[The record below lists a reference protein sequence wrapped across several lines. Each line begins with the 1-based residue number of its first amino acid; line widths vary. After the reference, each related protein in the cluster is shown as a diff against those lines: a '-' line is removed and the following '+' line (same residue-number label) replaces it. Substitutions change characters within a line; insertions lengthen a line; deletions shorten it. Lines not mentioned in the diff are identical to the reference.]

1 MPYRGAVR
9 TSADGRFVFLQN
21 ATPATSVSIVDRVA
35 GKFVT
40 EVPTPGCWMIYPAQS
55 VPNRFATLCGDGTML
70 TITLDAEGKPA
81 EKKKSVKFFDADED
95 ALFVAGEQTGDNYT
109 FLTFKGNVQVVN
121 VAGEQVVAEK
131 PWSLLTAA
139 DLKAGWRPG
148 GYQPLAVQE
157 KSGRLYATMHP
168 QGKEGSHKDPAKEI
182 WGFDLATKKRVARV
196 PGHHST
202 VLAVTRGDQPKLY
215 AVSTEKQTIAVF
227 AAGDKL
233 KHLKTAGPFAETA
246 TQLDVQ

>member
-1 MPYRGAVR
+1 MTAQTAMPVTVASNIGDNRIYATAV
-9 TSADGRFVFLQN
+9 TTAQLASLYQDGWCR
-21 ATPATSVSIVDRVA
+21 I
-35 GKFVT
+35 
-40 EVPTPGCWMIYPAQS
+40 
-55 VPNRFATLCGDGTML
+55 
-70 TITLDAEGKPA
+70 
-81 EKKKSVKFFDADED
+81 ED
-95 ALFVAGEQTGDNYT
+95 NSTGDNYT

-121 VAGEQVVAEK
+121 VAGEQAVAEK
-131 PWSLLTAA
+131 PWPLLTAA

-148 GYQPLAVQE
+148 GYQPLALQE

-168 QGKEGSHKDPAKEI
+168 KGKEGSHKDPAKEI

-196 PGHHST
+196 PGHHAT
-202 VLAVTRGDQPKLY
+202 VLAVTRGDEPKLY

-227 AAGDKL
+227 AASDKL